1 MKKIVNLISIISL
14 LALLVALLPA
24 PAMAQDDVV
33 CESDVVVQA
42 DDWLSKLADK
52 FYGDPLA
59 FQAIA
64 DATNAKNAADSSY
77 AKIDNVNV
85 IEVGWKLCVPGA
97 GEAQASLSEDRPVLV
112 SILNKEMTK
121 AEIAEAIAAEGSV
134 VVGNW
139 TYTANDVLVQQ
150 FQQYVKDTY
159 GVDVTLTYE
168 GSQAPST
175 YLTNLYAAQ
184 KAGNPTPY
192 DVLAIEENYW
202 ADAMKQDAV
211 AEFLPS
217 GLVPNQALV
226 SQKFQRVPTAIA
238 FQATAFPAIVYS
250 KSRAGELT
258 KIADLADPRFKGRI
272 TLPLPGDITAG
283 GFLASVA
290 TELGKDYKD
299 PQQMVE
305 TVDWVVDNLGP
316 NVLKY
321 TTDSSE
327 MQQLLRSGAV
337 DAVGFWNSLARL
349 EYLGGNDDAALLIPP
364 TGVYPANGYLWIPKG
379 APHPVLA
386 QIFINWRISPE
397 TQFPNNW
404 GIENGPWAELQEGM
418 LGPGYGEELI
428 PAWIKDNY
436 YDFYPTSQQIDELF
450 LQLDWEAYNSGVDT
464 WMNHYAERL
473 GQ

>member
-1 MKKIVNLISIISL
+1 MKKIVNFISLISL
-14 LALLVALLPA
+14 LALLVMLLPA
-24 PAMAQDDVV
+24 PALAQDDVV

-77 AKIDNVNV
+77 AKIDNVNI
-85 IEVGWKLCVPGA
+85 IEVGWKLCIPGA
-97 GEAQASLSEDRPVLV
+97 GEAQASLSEDRPVMV

-139 TYTANDVLVQQ
+139 TYTANDELVNQ
-150 FQQYVKDTY
+150 FQQYVKATY

-168 GSQAPST
+168 GSQSPSV

-184 KAGNPTPY
+184 KAGSAAPY

-250 KSRAGELT
+250 KSRAGEIT

-283 GFLASVA
+283 GFLVTVA

-305 TVDWVVDNLGP
+305 TVDWVVDNIGP

-321 TTDSSE
+321 TTDSAE

-386 QIFINWRISPE
+386 QIFINWRLSPE
-397 TQFPNNW
+397 VQFPNNW
-404 GIENGPWAELQEGM
+404 GIENGPWAELQEGF
-418 LGPGYGEELI
+418 LGPGYGEDLI

-436 YDFYPTSQQIDELF
+436 YEFYPTSQQIDELF
-450 LQLDWEAYNSGVDT
+450 LPLDWEAYNAGFDT